1 MATNQDRL
9 TQDLVF
15 DILSSARRRYLL
27 YYLREAD
34 EPVHINEL
42 AEQVAAWENET
53 DVEDLSSQQ
62 RKRVYVS
69 LYQSHIPKLESA
81 GIVDYD
87 EESGLVSLT
96 SRANR
101 IDRFLD
107 GGSSEIPWQQF
118 YIALAG
124 VSLALVALVWL
135 EVGIFGQIPAT
146 VVGLVVSVG
155 FVISATAHYL
165 YRRARRAE
173 VPSEL
178 EERRL

>member
-15 DILSSARRRYLL
+15 DILSSARRRYML

-53 DVEDLSSQQ
+53 EVEDLSSQQ

-81 GIVDYD
+81 GIVRYD

-96 SRANR
+96 SRAAR

-107 GGSSEIPWQQF
+107 GGARQIPWQQF
-118 YIALAG
+118 YIALAA
-124 VSLALVALVWL
+124 VSLVLLLLVAFDVW
-135 EVGIFGQIPAT
+135 IFGQLPAT

-165 YRRARRAE
+165 YRRAQRSDI
-173 VPSEL
+173 PSEL
-178 EERRL
+178 EKRNP